1 MTEPARFPKA
11 RPTLKLTRFADF
23 PAEPRKDWLV
33 QGLLGAA
40 ETSCIFGAP
49 GSGKSVLATDLA
61 AHVACGW
68 PWFGRRVAAGGVLY
82 VAAERAALV
91 ERRLT
96 AFARRNDIPDMPLSV
111 LSGGVDLR
119 TSRAQVLEIIEHAK
133 VVREEA
139 GSLPLIIIDT
149 VSRALAG
156 GDENSPKDMG
166 AFVGNA
172 ALIQEST
179 GAHLLLIHHIPADGT
194 QRLRGHGALLG
205 AVDCTIGVEKAG
217 GARTA
222 TLDKSNDV
230 PGDVRLGFTLESVT
244 LSTDPNTGEETTAP
258 VVVPGDAP
266 SARAPKARP
275 QLSPANKIAL
285 RALHEA
291 LAEMGKPAPASNHV
305 PNGTLVVTEA
315 EWRRVAYQRGLS
327 DGGEEAQRKAFFRAR
342 QALLAAS
349 HIATWGEFV
358 WALRHPA
365 DA

>member
-1 MTEPARFPKA
+1 M
-11 RPTLKLTRFADF
+11 TRFADF
-23 PAEPRKDWLV
+23 PSEPRKDWLV
-33 QGLLGAA
+33 QGLLGSA

-68 PWFGRRVAAGGVLY
+68 PWFGRRVTGGGVLY

-91 ERRLT
+91 QRRLT
-96 AFARRNDIPDMPLSV
+96 AFGRQNDVADMPLAIV
-111 LSGGVDLR
+111 SGAIDLR
-119 TSRAQVLEIIEHAK
+119 SSRVQAHEIIDHARML
-133 VVREEA
+133 REEA
-139 GSLPLIIIDT
+139 GSLQLIVIDT

-172 ALIQEST
+172 TLIQEST

-205 AVDCTIGVEKAG
+205 AVDCTIGVEKSAE
-217 GARTA
+217 ARSA

-244 LSTDPNTGEETTAP
+244 LHTDRETGEATTAP
-258 VVVPGDAP
+258 VVVPSHAAP
-266 SARAPKARP
+266 SAARS
-275 QLSPANKIAL
+275 QGRLSTSAILAL

-291 LAEMGKPAPASNHV
+291 VLEAGQLPPEDEHIPADAR
-305 PNGTLVVTEA
+305 VVTEE
-315 EWRRVAYQRGLS
+315 EWRRIAYARGIS
-327 DGGEEAQRKAFFRAR
+327 ASAEPRAR
-342 QALLAAS
+342 QQAFKRAQEALIAACRVAKWES
-349 HIATWGEFV
+349 LV
-358 WALRHPA
+358 WLLQAPS
-365 DA
+365 